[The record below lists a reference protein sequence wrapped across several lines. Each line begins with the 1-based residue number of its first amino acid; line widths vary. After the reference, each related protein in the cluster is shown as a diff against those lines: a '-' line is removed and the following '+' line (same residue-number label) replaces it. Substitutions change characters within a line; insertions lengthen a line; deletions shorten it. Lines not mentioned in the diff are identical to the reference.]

1 MISPMTR
8 YNFILL
14 NGEQAG
20 LLEQLQELGLVDITR
35 GSKPVDD
42 DSRRLL
48 SEVELL
54 DGMIKGIKSADV
66 PEGSHPEPL
75 KFGDSLAD
83 AAGDILMKY
92 TETGDALAAAEKQLA
107 ALRPWGDYSRET
119 LAKLEAAG
127 VPMHFH
133 RLNAKQFKAEWA
145 GEYALSVIAG
155 EKGNVYFIVAG
166 DDALP
171 GEIARPTQTLA
182 EAETAAA
189 TLRERKQLLAGHILS
204 LRERLPEIEALR
216 ADALEKLDLYLAGAS
231 AAKAAEDRIVT
242 LEGFAPVADEAAIT
256 AKLDEIGVLYI
267 KDAARVEENPPISFR
282 NNAFVRLFEPLTD
295 MYGRPAYNGFD
306 PTPFISVFFMLFF
319 AFCMG
324 DCGYGLILMAIGLLM
339 GRSKGMKSLAPL
351 VTVLGGATV
360 VIGFLFHTFF
370 SMDIAQWSLFEPI
383 KGIFLPSKIM
393 GYDGT
398 MVLALLVGVFHICL
412 AMVVKTCNE
421 TRNKGFLG
429 SLGTW
434 GWTLLVVG
442 GVIVGG
448 IAFAGVMSAAV
459 TKWVVI
465 ILGIVSALGIF
476 LLNDLHRNPLLNI
489 GSGLWETYNTVT
501 GLLGDVLSYLRLYAL
516 GLAGSM
522 LGLAFNKIGLMILG
536 DGDNYIMWLPFI
548 LVVVIGHV
556 LNIAMAALGAFV
568 HPLRLNFLEFFKNS
582 GYEAAG
588 RKFKPLTKNNNK

>member
-1 MISPMTR
+1 MISPMTK
-8 YNFILL
+8 YDFILL
-14 NGEQAG
+14 NGEQEG

-42 DSRRLL
+42 ASHQLL
-48 SEVELL
+48 SEVELI
-54 DGMIKGIKSADV
+54 DGLIKGLKGADIPEGTV
-66 PEGSHPEPL
+66 PEPIDGEIVR
-75 KFGDSLAD
+75 LA
-83 AAGDILMKY
+83 GGMLMRY
-92 TETGDALAAAEKQLA
+92 AEDMDEIKR
-107 ALRPWGDYSRET
+107 LRKELERLRIWGDFDPALLE
-119 LAKLEAAG
+119 KLKAAG
-127 VPMHFH
+127 VPLHFH
-133 RLNAKQFKAEWA
+133 VCSSKQFKEEWE
-145 GEYALSVIAG
+145 GEYALSIIGAD
-155 EKGNVYFIVAG
+155 KSSTYFVVAG

-171 GEIARPTQTLA
+171 GEVPAPASDYHGT
-182 EAETAAA
+182 EEK
-189 TLRERKQLLAGHILS
+189 LREKEQHFSRVLARIAGAKQRI
-204 LRERLPEIEALR
+204 PELEALR
-216 ADALEKLDLYLAGAS
+216 AEALSKLDLYLAGVS
-231 AAKAAEDRIVT
+231 AAKAAEDHIVT
-242 LEGFAPVADEAAIT
+242 LEGFAPVSDEAAIT
-256 AKLDEIGVLYI
+256 AKLDELGVLYL
-267 KDAARVEENPPISFR
+267 KEAAKVEENPPISFR

-306 PTPFISVFFMLFF
+306 PTPFIAVFFMLFF

-339 GRSKGMKSLAPL
+339 GRSAGMKSLAPL
-351 VTVLGGATV
+351 VTVLGSATV

-370 SMDIAQWSLFEPI
+370 SMDIADWSVFEPI
-383 KGIFLPSKIM
+383 QGVFLPAKIM

-421 TRNKGFLG
+421 TKNKGFLG
-429 SLGTW
+429 SLGAW

-448 IAFAGVMSAAV
+448 IAFAGVMSATV

-465 ILGIVSALGIF
+465 VLGVVSALGIF

-516 GLAGSM
+516 GLAGAM
-522 LGLAFNKIGLMILG
+522 LGLAFNKIGLMMLG
-536 DGDNYIMWLPFI
+536 DGSNYAMWIPFV
-548 LVVVIGHV
+548 LVVVIGHT
-556 LNIAMAALGAFV
+556 LNVAMCALGAFV

-588 RKFKPLTKNNNK
+588 RKFNPLTKK

>member
-1 MISPMTR
+1 MISPMTK
-8 YNFILL
+8 YDFILL
-14 NGEQAG
+14 NGEQEG

-35 GSKPVDD
+35 STKPVDD
-42 DSRRLL
+42 TSRRLGA
-48 SEVELL
+48 EVELL
-54 DGMIKGIKSADV
+54 DGLIKGIRSADIQSTIKV
-66 PEGSHPEPL
+66 PL

-83 AAGDILMKY
+83 AAGDILMNY
-92 TETGDALAAAEKQLA
+92 HETAEALAAAEKQLSD
-107 ALRPWGDYSRET
+107 LRPWGDYSRET
-119 LAKLEAAG
+119 VAKLEEAG
-127 VPMHFH
+127 VPLHFH
-133 RLNAKQFKAEWA
+133 RLSAKQFKAEWA
-145 GEYALSVIAG
+145 GEYALSVIAE
-155 EKGNVYFIVAG
+155 EKGNVCFVVAG
-166 DDALP
+166 KDALP
-171 GEIARPTQTLA
+171 GEIAKPSQSLL

-189 TLRERKQLLAGHILS
+189 ALRARKTVLSGHILS
-204 LRERLPEIEALR
+204 LRDRLPEIEALR
-216 ADALEKLDLYLAGAS
+216 AEALSKLDLYLAGAS
-231 AAKAAEDRIVT
+231 AAKAAEDHIVT

-256 AKLDEIGVLYI
+256 AKLDQFGVLYL
-267 KDAARVEENPPISFR
+267 KEAAKVEENPPISFK

-306 PTPFISVFFMLFF
+306 PTPFIAVFFMLFF

-324 DCGYGLILMAIGLLM
+324 DCGYGLILVAIGLLM
-339 GRSKGMKSLAPL
+339 GRSAGMKALAPL
-351 VTVLGGATV
+351 VTVLGAATV

-370 SMDIAQWSLFEPI
+370 SMDIAGWSIFAPI
-383 KGIFLPSKIM
+383 SGVFLPAKIM

-448 IAFAGVMSAAV
+448 IAFAGVMSATV

-465 ILGIVSALGIF
+465 VLGVVSALGIF

-516 GLAGSM
+516 GLAGAM
-522 LGLAFNKIGLMILG
+522 LGLAFNKIGLMMLG
-536 DGDNYIMWLPFI
+536 DGSNYAMWIPFV
-548 LVVVIGHV
+548 LVVVIGHT
-556 LNIAMAALGAFV
+556 LNVAMCALGAFV

-588 RKFKPLTKNNNK
+588 RKFNPLTKK

>member
-1 MISPMTR
+1 MISPMTK
-8 YNFILL
+8 YDFILL
-14 NGEQAG
+14 NGEQEG

-42 DSRRLL
+42 ASRQLL
-48 SEVELL
+48 SDVELI
-54 DGMIKGIKSADV
+54 DGLIKGLKGADIPEGTV
-66 PEGSHPEPL
+66 PEPIDGEIVR
-75 KFGDSLAD
+75 LA
-83 AAGDILMKY
+83 GGMLMRY
-92 TETGDALAAAEKQLA
+92 AEDMDEIKR
-107 ALRPWGDYSRET
+107 LRKELERLRIWGDFDPALLE
-119 LAKLEAAG
+119 KLKAAG
-127 VPMHFH
+127 VPLHFH
-133 RLNAKQFKAEWA
+133 VCSSKQFKEEWE
-145 GEYALSVIAG
+145 GEYALSIIGAD
-155 EKGNVYFIVAG
+155 KSSTYFVVAG

-171 GEIARPTQTLA
+171 GEVPAPASDYHGMEEKLSEKEQHFSRVLARIAGA
-182 EAETAAA
+182 
-189 TLRERKQLLAGHILS
+189 KQRI
-204 LRERLPEIEALR
+204 PELEALR
-216 ADALEKLDLYLAGAS
+216 AEALSKLDLYLAGAS
-231 AAKAAEDRIVT
+231 AAKAAEDHIVT
-242 LEGFAPVADEAAIT
+242 LEGFAPVSDEAAIT
-256 AKLDEIGVLYI
+256 AKLDELGVLYL
-267 KDAARVEENPPISFR
+267 KEAAKVEENPPISFR

-306 PTPFISVFFMLFF
+306 PTPFIAVFFLLFF

-324 DCGYGLILMAIGLLM
+324 DCGYGLILVAIGLLM
-339 GRSKGMKSLAPL
+339 GRSAGMKSLAPL
-351 VTVLGGATV
+351 VTVLGSATV

-370 SMDIAQWSLFEPI
+370 SMDIAAWSVFEPI
-383 KGIFLPSKIM
+383 QGVFLPAKIM

-421 TRNKGFLG
+421 TKNKGFLG

-465 ILGIVSALGIF
+465 VLGVVSALGIF

-516 GLAGSM
+516 GLAGAM
-522 LGLAFNKIGLMILG
+522 LGLAFNKIGLMMLG
-536 DGDNYIMWLPFI
+536 DGSNYAMWIPFV
-548 LVVVIGHV
+548 LVVIIGHT
-556 LNIAMAALGAFV
+556 LNVAMCALGAFV

-588 RKFKPLTKNNNK
+588 RKFNPLTKK